1 MVRVDIRQ
9 LTVGDLDGALA
20 LSTTAGW
27 NQRTA
32 DWRMLLDIAPAGS
45 FTAVADGRVVGTA
58 IGIDYGRFGWIAMML
73 VDPAHRGRGLGAR
86 LLEAAMS
93 AIPPRLPIRLD
104 ATPLGRP
111 LYRRHGFEDDVVL
124 NRFVIEGPAAEKAA
138 AAGNASADIRPL
150 AAVHLPSVMAHDG
163 LVFRGNRR
171 HVLEWA
177 MDGAPR
183 YAWLALDDPERPQ
196 YCLGRPG
203 RLFDQI
209 GPVIARNHRVAAA
222 LVGAAL
228 RRAGDTPVAIDVFD
242 ARETFG
248 DWLRGAGFQV
258 QRPLYRM
265 CRPGGGPALE
275 PEQTCTPLIEYA
287 ILGPEFA

>member
-1 MVRVDIRQ
+1 MGVDIRQ
-9 LTVGDLDGALA
+9 LTGSDLDGALA

-27 NQRTA
+27 NQRAA
-32 DWRMLLDIAPAGS
+32 DWRMLLGIAPAGG
-45 FTAVADGRVVGTA
+45 FAAVADGRVVGTA

-86 LLEAAMS
+86 LLEAAMG

-111 LYRRHGFEDDVVL
+111 LYRRNGFEDDEVL
-124 NRFVIEGPAAEKAA
+124 SRFVIDAPAAAKAA
-138 AAGNASADIRPL
+138 AAEEVSADICPL
-150 AAVHLPSVMAHDG
+150 AAVHLPSIIAHDRH
-163 LVFRGNRR
+163 VFRGNRS

-177 MDGAPR
+177 MDGAPQ
-183 YAWLALDDPERPQ
+183 YAWIALDDPDLPQ

-209 GPVIARNHRVAAA
+209 GPVIAQNEQVATA

-228 RRAGDTPVAIDVFD
+228 RRAGDRPVAIDVFD

-248 DWLRGAGFQV
+248 GWLRRAGFQV

-265 CRPGGGPALE
+265 CRPGGGPGLE
-275 PEQTCTPLIEYA
+275 PGQTRTSLIEFA